1 MTNLDALDLATAALR
16 ECQALR
22 KDPEEKAL
30 LSRAHDRIQ
39 HLRDLEMRHG
49 TPFVA
54 DQETNS
60 EPGNARIVPAD
71 PPTLK
76 FAVPVVKPELSH

>member
-1 MTNLDALDLATAALR
+1 MTNLDALDLAAAALR

-22 KDPEEKAL
+22 TIQEEKAL

-54 DQETNS
+54 ANDSGDEAS
-60 EPGNARIVPAD
+60 NARIVPAD